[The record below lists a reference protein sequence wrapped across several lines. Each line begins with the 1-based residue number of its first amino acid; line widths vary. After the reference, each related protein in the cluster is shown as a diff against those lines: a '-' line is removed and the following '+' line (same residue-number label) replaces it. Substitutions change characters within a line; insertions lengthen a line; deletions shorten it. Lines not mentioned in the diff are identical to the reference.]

1 MKKRKPSDK
10 LESAGSYVNFLC
22 KSIESGANLVY
33 GFFKLV
39 LFIYFSAAVPAFVLY
54 SAELDGEK
62 HRPSLRE
69 SGVLR
74 LGRAGVCASDAGGGS
89 AQLGLFVGV

>member
-1 MKKRKPSDK
+1 M
-10 LESAGSYVNFLC
+10 
-22 KSIESGANLVY
+22 
-33 GFFKLV
+33 
-39 LFIYFSAAVPAFVLY
+39 PAFVLY

-62 HRPSLRE
+62 HRPGLRE

-74 LGRAGVCASDAGGGS
+74 LGRAGVCASDAGGVS